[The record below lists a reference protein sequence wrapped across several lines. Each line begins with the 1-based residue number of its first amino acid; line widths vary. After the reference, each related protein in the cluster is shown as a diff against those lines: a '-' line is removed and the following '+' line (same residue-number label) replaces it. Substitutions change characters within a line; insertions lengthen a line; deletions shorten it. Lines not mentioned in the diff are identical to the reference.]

1 MQVAKRYIYS
11 CGKFQGSQY
20 RWTPF
25 GLPVHCF
32 GRFYSL
38 QSVKTYL
45 VYSRKER
52 ASKKE
57 YCRVF
62 LKKMKEPRK
71 KEFCRIFFKK
81 MKELRH
87 IAIY

>member
-1 MQVAKRYIYS
+1 LFSSNSFCWFLII
-11 CGKFQGSQY
+11 GK
-20 RWTPF
+20 
-25 GLPVHCF
+25 L
-32 GRFYSL
+32 
-38 QSVKTYL
+38 SVKTYL

>member
-11 CGKFQGSQY
+11 CGKLKGSQY

-38 QSVKTYL
+38 QIY
-45 VYSRKER
+45 E
-52 ASKKE
+52 
-57 YCRVF
+57 F
-62 LKKMKEPRK
+62 KMKIICFVLFK
-71 KEFCRIFFKK
+71 FF
-81 MKELRH
+81 LLVFN
-87 IAIY
+87 YW